1 MLDVTVEIDLS
12 DLERCLNAID
22 GELAAG
28 CRAAVQA
35 ATVEAPAEALTVR
48 RWKNR
53 TGELERRTRG
63 FLTSLTTTGA
73 EGVVES
79 ATDYASYLDAGTRP
93 HEIRPL
99 NYHWGAGRYVV
110 PRSRVTGKRAK
121 GVTFGAGRGKFLR
134 FFGAGG
140 GVVFARVVHHP
151 GTRGDGYMGAAYL
164 KAERVM
170 LREIDVGIA
179 RAQAVADG

>member
-1 MLDVTVEIDLS
+1 MLDVSVEIDLS
-12 DLERCLNAID
+12 DLERCLSAID

-35 ATVEAPAEALTVR
+35 AVVEAPAEALSVR
-48 RWKNR
+48 RWRNR
-53 TGELERRTRG
+53 TGEAERLTRG
-63 FLTSLTTTGA
+63 WITGLTTVGA
-73 EGVVES
+73 EGVVAS
-79 ATDYASYLDAGTRP
+79 DAHYASYLDAGTRP

-110 PRSRVTGKRAK
+110 PRSRVTGKKVR
-121 GVTFGAGRGKFLR
+121 GVSFGAGRGKFLR
-134 FFGAGG
+134 FIGASGR
-140 GVVFARVVHHP
+140 VVFARVVKHP

-170 LREIDVGIA
+170 AREIDVGIA